1 MTSDKKQNRAV
12 ENENRKIKQLRFCAD
27 LTYAVI
33 AQGALTPDEA
43 YIMIE
48 SLKKVALT
56 LFPGKE
62 KTFDLIYLPRF
73 KRLLVE
79 KFQMH

>member
-1 MTSDKKQNRAV
+1 MTPDNTKNQAV
-12 ENENRKIKQLRFCAD
+12 EKENKKIRQLRFCTD

-33 AQGALTPDEA
+33 AQGAISPDEA
-43 YIMIE
+43 YVMIE

-62 KTFDLIYLPRF
+62 ATFNLIYLPRF
-73 KRLLVE
+73 KHLLME
-79 KFQMH
+79 KYQMH

>member
-1 MTSDKKQNRAV
+1 MTSDKKQRKAV
-12 ENENRKIKQLRFCAD
+12 ENEDRKIRQLRFCAD

-43 YIMIE
+43 YVMIE
-48 SLKKVALT
+48 SLKKAALT

-73 KRLLVE
+73 KHLLVE